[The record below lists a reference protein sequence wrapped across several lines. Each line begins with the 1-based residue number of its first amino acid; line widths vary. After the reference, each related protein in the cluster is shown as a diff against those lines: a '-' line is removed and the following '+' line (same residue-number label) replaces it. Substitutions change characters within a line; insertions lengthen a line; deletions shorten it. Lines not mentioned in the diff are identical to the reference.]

1 MQPDCGRAVQVAQIA
16 LPLFLSR
23 CRSMLQAHAAAIT
36 LHSEASKPGQL
47 DDFMCMLEVLQ
58 LMNLPPAV
66 ADAAISPGSS
76 LQVLPRPLPEHGPNS
91 NTMAQ
96 QACSGPCIEAGARL
110 LVLSAAYD
118 QLELR

>member
-1 MQPDCGRAVQVAQIA
+1 MLRQADCDPDHASAVQVAQIA

-23 CRSMLQAHAAAIT
+23 CRSMLQAHAAAIS

-76 LQVLPRPLPEHGPNS
+76 LQVQRLLRCCMNGDL
-91 NTMAQ
+91 AQ
-96 QACSGPCIEAGARL
+96 QAIFGS
-110 LVLSAAYD
+110 LS
-118 QLELR
+118 